1 MAKRFIYRQRKE
13 REENWVING
22 RVMKIKI
29 SSIELKKQRFAEK
42 VQKLRKGK
50 VLKSS

>member
-1 MAKRFIYRQRKE
+1 MANRFIYRQRKE

-29 SSIELKKQRFAEK
+29 SSIELKKYRFDEK